1 MHLHA
6 RPLLPANASLMN
18 LLKPWLK
25 FLVLNTVFG
34 GLFSAYILTY
44 CSKLDCFHLFGSKVK
59 KLLKRVELLIRKQY
73 TRVEMP
79 VYLITFIM

>member
-1 MHLHA
+1 MHLHV
-6 RPLLPANASLMN
+6 RPLLPANAFLMN

-25 FLVLNTVFG
+25 FLGLITAFG
-34 GLFSAYILTY
+34 GFFSAYIMIY
-44 CSKLDCFHLFGSKVK
+44 CSKLDCFHFFGSKVR